1 MYNAFISYRK
11 SSSVNADFIRYSIV
25 TQSVY
30 KTDDIFLDKHSIGPE
45 LFDTKIKAAISSSR
59 CMVLLV
65 TKDCFKSK
73 SKGEEDWFLEE
84 IKTAIARKKKIIPV
98 LFDNI
103 RSLNEG
109 DILSDLRCSFN
120 DHEIEILTKSQSVL
134 YSTEYPDASIQK
146 LVSFLEEANQEN
158 ELKQRIIAG
167 MQLLG
172 LAIGIL
178 MAFFLLFFGLGALWG
193 YFSSSISTDKVLI
206 DNTIVNTEDE
216 TMHFEYRGWDAIYD
230 LKNDTIII
238 NISEYDFKP
247 KIRDADLL
255 LSSLT
260 FASAKLLL
268 KKNLSYLKYAKF
280 LKGGSKQAKI
290 AFVCAS
296 AAACIGAFCG
306 FSQGNNFGKSKR
318 QEETALALYPKLKRH
333 STWEPVVKNN
343 ILLAIPYYFQEI
355 KRDPHITILGTPI
368 DSVCVAY
375 QAGIHQPMALLQY
388 NDWEIGTNT
397 YNDMLAE
404 IKRDKYI
411 EKQFIFMNMDDFS
424 IAEYHFYDSIVGI
437 KFSVD
442 IEEKVDNEVAINKY
456 QEWKLKKRNSN

>member
-247 KIRDADLL
+247 RIRDAHLI

-268 KKNLSYLKYAKF
+268 KKNLSYLKYAKY
-280 LKGGSKQAKI
+280 LRGGSKQAKI

-333 STWEPVVKNN
+333 STWEPVVKQNLVLS
-343 ILLAIPYYFQEI
+343 IVYYRQQMAKIPFVSVI
-355 KRDPHITILGTPI
+355 GTPV
-368 DSVCVAY
+368 DSVCAAY
-375 QAGIHQPMALLQY
+375 QAGLKSPMILLKY
-388 NDWEIGTNT
+388 NEWEFGTNT
-397 YNDMLAE
+397 FKELLTRLKEY
-404 IKRDKYI
+404 RDQ
-411 EKQFIFMNMDDFS
+411 EKSFVFLDPEDLS
-424 IAEYHFYDSIVGI
+424 ISEFYFKETNIVGI
-437 KFSVD
+437 LFNMDEKD
-442 IEEKVDNEVAINKY
+442 IIETEIILEKLD
-456 QEWKLKKRNSN
+456 EWKEKEEFL